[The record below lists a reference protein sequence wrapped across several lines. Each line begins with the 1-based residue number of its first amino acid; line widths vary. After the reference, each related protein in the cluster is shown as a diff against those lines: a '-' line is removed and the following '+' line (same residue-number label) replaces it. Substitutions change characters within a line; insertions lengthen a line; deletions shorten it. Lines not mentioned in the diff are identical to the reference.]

1 MCKRELSHPV
11 HQTRRLTTPHGKVKM
26 RMAALDA
33 MKLASNLKHRRLS
46 LVQVNRLAMLC
57 YEQLHQVRK

>member
-1 MCKRELSHPV
+1 
-11 HQTRRLTTPHGKVKM
+11 M